1 MLRLVTSLGTPTRR
15 ATTGTGDRSRPR
27 TALPALCATQIV
39 SWGII
44 Y

>member
-1 MLRLVTSLGTPTRR
+1 MTSLGTPTRR